1 MRSHQAVCIQGGETM
16 SGEAEPGASMAD
28 ASTQGTAAARA
39 ALAVPPL
46 PSKAEDQRGLL
57 GLRNMGNTCYLNSAV
72 QCLSQTASLL
82 QSLQRDADRAQ
93 LGAVSRAFLATIRSL
108 WSAST
113 LEPAVPGQL
122 KACISAA
129 SASNEIFAGSS
140 QQDAQEFLQAL
151 LEALDRDLTDS
162 QEAEGPSLV
171 SEILEGQLCSEV
183 RCSGCQGVNQT
194 CDSFWS
200 LPLPLPP
207 TGRASLASV
216 LATFCREEALEEADN
231 WRCESCTSHS
241 AERRFML
248 RRLPNV
254 LQLHLKRFQWKA
266 PQEPTLPVTER
277 AAGAAGTAGQGQSPT
292 PEPPVKV
299 AKASE
304 PVARAEHA
312 EDEQTEA
319 AAAVTSTADLA
330 DMTPLQRTARL
341 SWEQQQKLYGLL
353 LRVLERIRDSPDDAK
368 LRSISATA
376 KSLRSDVLEVDGG
389 PELLQWAGFQ
399 PVGDRFQA
407 DAAALG
413 TELAA
418 SRHAELQAHALQE
431 RDANFRRERD
441 ARIEAERQRR
451 LPTGDTGPPLR
462 RWGGRL
468 PSFGRGARSFADCGL
483 QCSKISTRVE
493 LQADPDNPRG
503 LKPLDVSCMLEE
515 GAKQNGTTYELYAV
529 VQHLGATPFSGHYV
543 AYCWHPPSCSWWCFD
558 DSSVRRV
565 DASRIGDEALNDGA
579 YVLFLEKS
587 KTHEE
592 ATAVSKDTRPV
603 RAEQLRPV
611 PSASC
616 PSCALAKTL
625 DEGGGASAIVGGA
638 HFPTVLRPRSS
649 GRDFSV
655 LATAFD
661 MTVGDQLISEGRWM
675 QPEVDLLKAFL
686 PVGGVAVDA
695 GANIGGFALPLS
707 KHVGPDGQVHAFE
720 PFRNIFQVLTANCAI
735 NGLLSCFTYHN
746 ALGNATEQRRRPM
759 PGLGAVG
766 NPSKS
771 FVVDEI
777 ASELLVHHDSLGRSE
792 TVSVVRL
799 DDKLK
804 LDRLDVMKID
814 VESGEYDML
823 LGAGATI
830 RAHQPLIYV
839 EDSESDKPPPT
850 RVMRLLSDLHS
861 YWCADPK
868 EFGLQL
874 MTSTLCVPQRMVG
887 EIRDRIRKIRWTGPP
902 R

>member
-1 MRSHQAVCIQGGETM
+1 MDGNRLVPEISATDGETLFA
-16 SGEAEPGASMAD
+16 EAEPSAVD
-28 ASTQGTAAARA
+28 ASTQDTEAARG
-39 ALAVPPL
+39 LAVPPL

-93 LGAVSRAFLATIRSL
+93 LGAVSRAFLATVRSL

-113 LEPAVPGQL
+113 AEPAVPGQL
-122 KACISAA
+122 KACISAS

-162 QEAEGPSLV
+162 QEAAGPSLV

-216 LATFCREEALEEADN
+216 LETFCREEALEEADN

-266 PQEPTLPVTER
+266 PQEPRPVTET
-277 AAGAAGTAGQGQSPT
+277 AAGQGQNPT

-304 PVARAEHA
+304 PVARVEHA

-319 AAAVTSTADLA
+319 AAAVPNTADLA

-341 SWEQQQKLYGLL
+341 SWEQQEKLYGLL
-353 LRVLERIRDSPDDAK
+353 LRVLERIRDSPCDAK

-389 PELLQWAGFQ
+389 QELLQWAGFQ

-413 TELAA
+413 PELVA

-493 LQADPDNPRG
+493 LEADPDNPRG

-515 GAKQNGTTYELYAV
+515 GAKQNDTTYELYAV

-543 AYCWHPPSCSWWCFD
+543 AYCWHPPSRSWWCFD

-587 KTHEE
+587 KMHGE
-592 ATAVSKDTRPV
+592 ATA
-603 RAEQLRPV
+603 
-611 PSASC
+611 
-616 PSCALAKTL
+616 
-625 DEGGGASAIVGGA
+625 
-638 HFPTVLRPRSS
+638 
-649 GRDFSV
+649 
-655 LATAFD
+655 
-661 MTVGDQLISEGRWM
+661 
-675 QPEVDLLKAFL
+675 LL
-686 PVGGVAVDA
+686 
-695 GANIGGFALPLS
+695 
-707 KHVGPDGQVHAFE
+707 
-720 PFRNIFQVLTANCAI
+720 
-735 NGLLSCFTYHN
+735 
-746 ALGNATEQRRRPM
+746 
-759 PGLGAVG
+759 
-766 NPSKS
+766 
-771 FVVDEI
+771 
-777 ASELLVHHDSLGRSE
+777 
-792 TVSVVRL
+792 
-799 DDKLK
+799 
-804 LDRLDVMKID
+804 
-814 VESGEYDML
+814 
-823 LGAGATI
+823 
-830 RAHQPLIYV
+830 
-839 EDSESDKPPPT
+839 
-850 RVMRLLSDLHS
+850 
-861 YWCADPK
+861 
-868 EFGLQL
+868 
-874 MTSTLCVPQRMVG
+874 
-887 EIRDRIRKIRWTGPP
+887 
-902 R
+902 